1 MDYLVNIKSL
11 FLYQKNI
18 VIINKGVLFFDK
30 MEYFSILTFDRHFTD
45 KTLFF
50 IEAIYRI
57 D

>member
-18 VIINKGVLFFDK
+18 VVYKQSRSFFDK

-50 IEAIYRI
+50 TEAIYRI

>member
-1 MDYLVNIKSL
+1 
-11 FLYQKNI
+11 
-18 VIINKGVLFFDK
+18 

-50 IEAIYRI
+50 TEAIYRI